1 MKKLT
6 LAILIPTLLSLAL
19 AGCQNDLVG
28 GGGGKSPLE
37 GTWASQNDPN
47 FLQVTFSG
55 DKFEWRRSNGKTN
68 TGTFRD
74 DYGVIYWT
82 ITQSNGEECYF
93 VYDQGYNIDG
103 NVLTLV
109 RNGDWFSGK
118 FVKIK

>member
-1 MKKLT
+1 MKKVT

-37 GTWASQNDPN
+37 GTWASKNDPN
-47 FLQVTFSG
+47 FLRVTFSG
-55 DKFEWRRSNGKTN
+55 DRFEWNRSNGAVR

-74 DYGVIYWT
+74 DNGVIYWT
-82 ITQSNGEECYF
+82 MTHANGVECY
-93 VYDQGYNIDG
+93 YTYNQNYSIDG
-103 NVLTLV
+103 NVLTIV
-109 RNGDWFSGK
+109 RNGDWYSGK